1 MTRLKNKVVVITGT
15 GGGMGREAALRF
27 SGEGAL
33 VVGCDLNAS
42 GNEETVSLVRSRG
55 GEMTGIAPL
64 DLTVENNVERLMAI
78 AAETYGGID
87 ILYNNAATFRLG
99 TIETQSLEDFEFG
112 LRTEI
117 STVFLA
123 TKHAV
128 PHFRRR
134 GGGTIVNV
142 GSIAGQV
149 GTSVPGNLPGAAV
162 HCVAKAGVIR
172 FTEVAAIELASLNIR
187 VNTVSPGTVATPQL
201 APYVGENGDSK
212 LFKTF
217 IGDGLID
224 RIGRAS
230 DVVAAAIFLAS
241 DEAEFITGANL
252 NVDGGFVASGGR
264 GRPDQSI
271 ARAFD
276 TVMRSLPE

>member
-1 MTRLKNKVVVITGT
+1 MARLKHKVAVITGT
-15 GGGMGREAALRF
+15 GGGMGREAAIRF
-27 SGEGAL
+27 SDEGAL

-42 GNEETVSLVRSRG
+42 GNDETVALVRARG

-64 DLTVENNVERLMAI
+64 DLTVEQDVEQLLAT
-78 AAETYGGID
+78 AAQRYGGID
-87 ILYNNAATFRLG
+87 ILYNNAASFKLG
-99 TIETQSLEDFEFG
+99 KIENQSYEDFEFG

-117 STVFLA
+117 SAVFLA
-123 TKHAV
+123 TKHAI
-128 PHFRRR
+128 PYFRAR
-134 GGGTIVNV
+134 GGGTIINI

-187 VNTVSPGTVATPQL
+187 VNTVSPGTIMTPRL
-201 APYVGENGDSK
+201 APFIGENGDGP
-212 LFKTF
+212 LAGQFVAEC
-217 IGDGLID
+217 LVD
-224 RIGRAS
+224 RVGRPT
-230 DVVAAAIFLAS
+230 DVVNAAVFLAS
-241 DEAEFITGANL
+241 DEAAFITGANL

-271 ARAFD
+271 AEVFD
-276 TVMRSLPE
+276 RIMGSLP